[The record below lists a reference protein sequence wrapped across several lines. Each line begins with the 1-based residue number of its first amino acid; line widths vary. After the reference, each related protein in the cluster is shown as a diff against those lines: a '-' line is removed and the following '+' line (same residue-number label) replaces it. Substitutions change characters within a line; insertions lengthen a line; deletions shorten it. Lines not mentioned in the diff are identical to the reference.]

1 MSESSISQLRAGQ
14 PSPRFSKVLL
24 GAVVIH
30 ALLLLNWRYGSL
42 RFTAPALNYA
52 ALIVGLLCSWA
63 LVVVVLR
70 LPVRS
75 VGKLLIA
82 PLPSVWAAG
91 CSLFALFT
99 TLGLFSLV
107 IDGVD
112 GSFEPIGV
120 HDFGG
125 QRLVAYR
132 TNGGATTSF
141 GIVVRQE
148 LPIIPGVMLARSV
161 YTVYPGH
168 DVSIS
173 RVDERTFR
181 FESPPYDTD
190 RRSRPDIRTV
200 QLPAIPW

>member
-1 MSESSISQLRAGQ
+1 MSESSISQLGAGQ
-14 PSPRFSKVLL
+14 PSPGFSKVLL
-24 GAVVIH
+24 GAVGIH
-30 ALLLLNWRYGSL
+30 VLLLLNWLYGSL

-52 ALIVGLLCSWA
+52 ALIVGLLCSWSH
-63 LVVVVLR
+63 VVVVLR
-70 LPVRS
+70 LPVRF

-82 PLPSVWAAG
+82 SLPSLWAAG
-91 CSLFALFT
+91 CSPFALFT
-99 TLGLFSLV
+99 TLGLSLLV
-107 IDGVD
+107 THGVD
-112 GSFEPIGV
+112 ASFEPISV
-120 HDFGG
+120 HDFGD
-125 QRLVAYR
+125 QRLIAYR

-141 GIVVRQE
+141 GIVLRQE
-148 LPIIPGVMLARSV
+148 LPIIPGVMLARPV

>member
-1 MSESSISQLRAGQ
+1 MSESSVSRLRAGQ
-14 PSPRFSKVLL
+14 PSPRVSRVVL

-30 ALLLLNWRYGSL
+30 VLLLLNWLYGSL
-42 RFTAPALNYA
+42 RFTVPALNYA
-52 ALIVGLLCSWA
+52 ALIVGLLCSWS
-63 LVVVVLR
+63 LVVVAFR

-82 PLPSVWAAG
+82 PLPSLWATG
-91 CSLFALFT
+91 CSLLALST
-99 TLGLFSLV
+99 ALGLFSLV

-120 HDFGG
+120 HNFGS

-148 LPIIPGVMLARSV
+148 LPIIPGVMLARPV
-161 YTVYPGH
+161 YSVYPGR

-200 QLPAIPW
+200 QLPLIPW

>member
-1 MSESSISQLRAGQ
+1 
-14 PSPRFSKVLL
+14 VLL

-30 ALLLLNWRYGSL
+30 VLLLLNWRYGSL
-42 RFTAPALNYA
+42 RFTAPALNYSTM
-52 ALIVGLLCSWA
+52 IVGLLCSWS

-75 VGKLLIA
+75 VGKLLMA
-82 PLPSVWAAG
+82 PLPSLWAAG
-91 CSLFALFT
+91 CSLFALFAT
-99 TLGLFSLV
+99 FWVLPV
-107 IDGVD
+107 VVDGVD
-112 GSFEPIGV
+112 RSFEPIGV
-120 HDFGG
+120 YDLGR

-148 LPIIPGVMLARSV
+148 LPIIPGVMLARRV
-161 YTVYPGH
+161 YAVYPGR

-173 RVDERTFR
+173 RIAERTFR

-200 QLPAIPW
+200 QLPLIPW